1 MRQSQKEQQARRHHQ
16 RKAVEKRR
24 KEEEKAKDSHHA
36 AQEEARRL
44 KRERKIGAHEAEHPR
59 FAFRNDCSNP
69 ARWLLL
75 PGVQRYTHQPRLKNK
90 VPDFTKQQQEF
101 ADQLTKRK
109 AALKAKV
116 EKTAPK
122 PFTFHGAEEPDLGR
136 IRYEMMRDEQLR
148 GKENVVAGFDDR
160 WSAWLETE
168 RVAEGSDYLS
178 VSQLSRALDKVAGL
192 LPMSEAE
199 ANLALDQMGVADGWA
214 RKNHDTH
221 AVPQEIAKRWV
232 RQRQHE
238 ACWKRVQKSA
248 EHSNRPGPSAVKV
261 LADILADDY
270 RLAETRWPHLGPRTR
285 PQRSEPPPEM
295 YHHMEYDAE
304 QKQAQWEAAEAAQ
317 EFLAQSQL
325 SEVASVQA
333 ADKPGK
339 KRRPPPRKKPMER
352 QSDLSLDDASL
363 KNIYGRVDKN
373 ADGLVTRAELIKTVR
388 SDAAVREALGL
399 PRQIREGPGRVQ
411 FEETFQAM
419 DADDSRGIK
428 FAEFAAFMRQN
439 LPRRQPAESAAV
451 PCEGDAVQRTAE
463 AEPAPATPRQ
473 EEEADPHPQM
483 DAATPPTPAPD
494 DDADE
499 PEPPNTAIQ
508 MAAAA
513 AEFVENQVK
522 W

>member
-1 MRQSQKEQQARRHHQ
+1 MRARQ
-16 RKAVEKRR
+16 NAP
-24 KEEEKAKDSHHA
+24 A
-36 AQEEARRL
+36 L
-44 KRERKIGAHEAEHPR
+44 P
-59 FAFRNDCSNP
+59 FATTRSDP
-69 ARWLLL
+69 AIWLLL
-75 PGVQRYTHQPRLKNK
+75 SGVQRYTHQPRLKNK

-101 ADQLTKRK
+101 AEQLTKRK

-285 PQRSEPPPEM
+285 PQRSEPPPEL

-325 SEVASVQA
+325 SEVATTTPREGGIERGEEG
-333 ADKPGK
+333 ADKPGKRQPGK
-339 KRRPPPRKKPMER
+339 KRRPPPREKPKER
-352 QSDLSLDDASL
+352 QSNLTLDDASL

-419 DADDSRGIK
+419 DADDSQK
-428 FAEFAAFMRQN
+428 FTFAEFAAFMRHPRPLARQTSTPCN
-439 LPRRQPAESAAV
+439 ALPERSQRRPRRGRRRGPRRTRRWMSQHPPPQLRTTMPTSRSRQTRRSRWPLRQQSLWRTRSGSRAGWSAMRRV
-451 PCEGDAVQRTAE
+451 RRPRRTA
-463 AEPAPATPRQ
+463 ACSLQTLR
-473 EEEADPHPQM
+473 
-483 DAATPPTPAPD
+483 
-494 DDADE
+494 
-499 PEPPNTAIQ
+499 
-508 MAAAA
+508 
-513 AEFVENQVK
+513 
-522 W
+522 

>member
-1 MRQSQKEQQARRHHQ
+1 MRTRQNAP
-16 RKAVEKRR
+16 A
-24 KEEEKAKDSHHA
+24 
-36 AQEEARRL
+36 L
-44 KRERKIGAHEAEHPR
+44 P
-59 FAFRNDCSNP
+59 FATTRSDP
-69 ARWLLL
+69 AIWLLL
-75 PGVQRYTHQPRLKNK
+75 SGVQRYTHQPRLKNK

-168 RVAEGSDYLS
+168 RAAEGSDYLS

-325 SEVASVQA
+325 SEVATTTPREGGIERGEEE
-333 ADKPGK
+333 ADKPGKRQPGK
-339 KRRPPPRKKPMER
+339 KRRPPPREKPKER
-352 QSDLSLDDASL
+352 QSNLTLDDASL

-419 DADDSRGIK
+419 DADDSQMFS
-428 FAEFAAFMRQN
+428 FAEFAAFMRMRQN
-439 LPRRQPAESAAV
+439 HPRRQPAEAAAA
-451 PCEGDAVQRTAE
+451 PCEADLDAVQRTAE
-463 AEPAPATPRQ
+463 AQPAPATPRQ

-494 DDADE
+494 DSADDADE

-522 W
+522 